1 MRTALHDDGLFERL
15 FSAAS
20 EADRAAGVELYER
33 RGRSLELTEGEAG
46 LRVTASEERG
56 LSLRLFKAGRV
67 GFAAASPAGA
77 SRLPATAAELLPRA
91 RVRRGARPPAPA
103 HGEPQEAPA
112 TEPEALP
119 HEAELLER
127 LSAFRRSLA
136 DAGKG
141 AVVLREASIL
151 AGTRHERI
159 ATSAGRRCSFSAS
172 AASLT
177 ATVVGRAGSARSS
190 ARVVAAASRLSALP
204 VARLARLATD
214 RVVLPL
220 TGRRLAPG
228 RYDVLLDP
236 HVAAHLVGRLSP
248 LFLGGEEEERLR
260 ARTRD
265 GREAF
270 ASRAVSIVDA
280 AGAPGGPVATTH
292 DGEGTPQGR
301 TVLVDRG
308 RVVGRL
314 TDVAWAARL
323 GAPATGNAVRHSWSQ
338 PPEVGVT
345 NVFLDPSA
353 GVSPVELL
361 GGVTRGV
368 YAAVLLE
375 RPGID
380 LASDLFRLTAAGY
393 ALEKGR
399 AQDRV
404 SEVVVTGRLSEFLRA
419 VAAIGDDLK
428 FAAGAGGGVGSPTL
442 LVPRWK
448 ID

>member
-1 MRTALHDDGLFERL
+1 MKASPDDGLFERVY
-15 FSAAS
+15 SAAV
-20 EADRAAGVELYER
+20 EADRSAGVELYER
-33 RGRSLELTEGEAG
+33 RGRSLELTEGESG
-46 LRVTASEERG
+46 MRVTAAEERG
-56 LSLRLFKAGRV
+56 FALRLFRGGRV
-67 GFAAASPAGA
+67 GFAAGDPAGA
-77 SRLPATAAELLPRA
+77 PGLPAVAAELLPRA
-91 RVRRGARPPAPA
+91 RARRGARPPAPL
-103 HGEPQEAPA
+103 HGELPDLPG
-112 TEPEALP
+112 TGPEPLP

-127 LSAFRRSLA
+127 LAAFRRSLS

-151 AGTRHERI
+151 AGARSERI
-159 ATSAGRRCSFSAS
+159 VTSAGRRCSFGAS

-177 ATVVGRAGSARSS
+177 ATVVGRSGSARSS
-190 ARVVAAASRLSALP
+190 TRVVAAAVRLSALP

-248 LFLGGEEEERLR
+248 LFLGSEEEDRLR

-265 GREAF
+265 GKDAF
-270 ASRAVSIVDA
+270 ASRAVSLVDA
-280 AGAPGGPVATTH
+280 ASAPGGPLSSTH
-292 DGEGTPQGR
+292 DGEGTPQRR
-301 TVLVDRG
+301 TLLVDRG

-314 TDVAWAARL
+314 TDVAAASRL
-323 GAPATGNAVRHSWSQ
+323 GVAPSGNAIRHSWSQ
-338 PPEVGVT
+338 PPEIGVT
-345 NVFLDPSA
+345 NFFLDPSA

-361 GGVTRGV
+361 GDVAKGV

-375 RPGID
+375 RPSVD
-380 LASDLFRLTAAGY
+380 LAADVFRLTAAGY

-404 SEVVVTGRLSEFLRA
+404 SEFVVAGRLSEFLRA

-442 LVPRWK
+442 LVPRWRV
-448 ID
+448 D